1 MRTSENCKEHLSDV
15 SGSCKKMT
23 KTSRCLDW
31 TTNTISSLIG
41 GCLEVALVA
50 GLISLVQRTLP
61 LLISIW
67 TKVDIALDIR
77 QTIVYYNHAY
87 QKESYFEWA
96 EKHRNDT
103 NSTYLHTVSEL
114 YFQSS
119 CVIWFTAP
127 VIFSLFFLTRDLKP
141 FKVLNPLLKHYL
153 KINIR
158 ANLESTTHNLNRSCF
173 MDMSCCMK
181 LSVGIILFPFDVL
194 ASAVWIYVI
203 IPVAAFR
210 RGINIAWHGKDF
222 EEDRTIIADIRS
234 NNIEFFKVFEFMG
247 EAFPQLILAT
257 VFTINNY
264 EFLFETDVHGL
275 YSSISFASILFSAG
289 TVFYGLLSGLPLFY
303 RTFNDEDDLNI
314 GVIIINKEAKKA
326 AISAETTLLEV
337 GVEAIADENFG
348 EDQRRRFGKRI
359 MRTDSDLERIMAT
372 SNGKCQISN

>member
-1 MRTSENCKEHLSDV
+1 
-15 SGSCKKMT
+15 MT
-23 KTSRCLDW
+23 GTLQCLQW
-31 TTNTISSLIG
+31 TTKSILDLISS
-41 GCLEVALVA
+41 CLEVALVL
-50 GLISLVQRTLP
+50 GFISICQRTLP

-77 QTIVYYNHAY
+77 QTMEYYNHAY

-96 EKHRNDT
+96 ENHRFDT
-103 NSTYLHTVSEL
+103 NSTYVHTVSKL

-119 CVIWFTAP
+119 CVIWLTAP
-127 VIFSLFFLTRDLKP
+127 LIFSIFFLARDLKP
-141 FKVLNPLLKHYL
+141 FKVLNPLLKHYFR
-153 KINIR
+153 INIR
-158 ANLESTTHNLNRSCF
+158 AHLESTIHNLNRNCF
-173 MDMSCCMK
+173 IDMSFGIK
-181 LSVGIILFPFDVL
+181 LSVGILLFPIDIL

-247 EAFPQLILAT
+247 EAFPQLILAI
-257 VFTINNY
+257 VFTISNY
-264 EFLFETDVHGL
+264 EFLFETDTYGL

-289 TVFYGLLSGLPLFY
+289 TVFYVLFSGFPLFY
-303 RTFNDEDDLNI
+303 KTFNEQDGLNI
-314 GVIIINKEAKKA
+314 GVIVINEETKKA
-326 AISAETTLLEV
+326 AISAETALSEV
-337 GVEAIADENFG
+337 GVEAIQDENFG

-372 SNGKCQISN
+372 SNSNNQTSN